1 MSIFLSEFLVTGILI
16 ALGNGVVANVVLN
29 KTKGHNSGWIVI
41 AFGWAIA
48 VFVGVYIAA
57 KSSGAHLNPAVT
69 FAFAYLKKITWNVV
83 PQYLAGQL
91 LGAMAGSVVVWL
103 AYLQHF
109 KATENAQSI
118 LAVFSTSPAI
128 KSWAHNF
135 LTEFL
140 GTFVFVLAILFI
152 TSPFKSLG
160 SLDALPVALVVLGI
174 GLSFG
179 GPTGYAINPVRDLG
193 PRIMHQL
200 LPLSHKGPSDWKYS
214 LVPVF
219 APLAGG
225 VLAAIIFNYLNYF

>member
-1 MSIFLSEFLVTGILI
+1 MSIFLSEFLGTAILI

-48 VFVGVYIAA
+48 VFVGVYVAA
-57 KSSGAHLNPAVT
+57 RNSGAHLNPAVT
-69 FAFAYLKKITWNVV
+69 IALLYLKKISWQVV

-91 LGAMAGSVVVWL
+91 LGAMAGSVIVWL

-109 KATENAQSI
+109 KATENAAST
-118 LAVFSTSPAI
+118 LAVFATSPAI
-128 KSWAHNF
+128 KSSKHNF

-152 TSPFKSLG
+152 VSPSNSLG
-160 SLDALPVALVVLGI
+160 SLDALPVALLVLGI

-193 PRIMHQL
+193 PRIIHQL
-200 LPLSHKGPSDWKYS
+200 LPLTHKGASEWRYAW
-214 LVPVF
+214 VPVL

-225 VLAAIIFNYLNYF
+225 LSAAVVFTLVQ

>member
-1 MSIFLSEFLVTGILI
+1 MSIFLSEFIGTAILI

-41 AFGWAIA
+41 SFGWAIA
-48 VFVGVYIAA
+48 VFVGVFIAA
-57 KSSGAHLNPAVT
+57 KYSGAHLNPAVT
-69 FAFAYLKKITWNVV
+69 IAMLYVKKISWDVV

-103 AYLQHF
+103 AYLQHY
-109 KATENAQSI
+109 KATQDAGSI
-118 LAVFSTSPAI
+118 LGTFATSPAI
-128 KSWAHNF
+128 NNSGHNF

-140 GTFVFVLAILFI
+140 ATFVFVLAILFI
-152 TSPFKSLG
+152 VAPSNSLG
-160 SLDALPVALVVLGI
+160 SLDALPVAFLVLGI

-200 LPLSHKGPSDWKYS
+200 LPLPHKGSSEWRYAW
-214 LVPVF
+214 VPVF
-219 APLAGG
+219 GPLAGG
-225 VLAAIIFNYLNYF
+225 LLAAIVFNLVT